1 LIDIDNQQK
10 ILIATTS
17 SLDAYE
23 EVLDKGNNGAGDDE
37 HPATAK
43 YRKNCTR
50 MPCI

>member
-23 EVLDKGNNGAGDDE
+23 EVL
-37 HPATAK
+37 
-43 YRKNCTR
+43 
-50 MPCI
+50 